1 MVNENLALW
10 STGAANSS
18 NCPLIFFQ
26 RDSEMPASDPYNIGH
41 DIIGAAI
48 AASMAKRSR
57 DRVNVHNREET
68 KDVAKQS

>member
-1 MVNENLALW
+1 MEYRGCKQFKLSFN
-10 STGAANSS
+10 
-18 NCPLIFFQ
+18 FFSQ